1 MTISKKDLAL
11 GALVIAG
18 TGTAATYPFTNDNEF
33 ISLIHHGFMAATVG
47 GLADWFGIT
56 ALFHEPLGISYH
68 TNVLI
73 NNRKRIEQDLATFI
87 CNDLLSVKNIMEAI
101 KDVPLAQLIINH
113 LTNQDGKIA
122 LCQAFKPL
130 IEDFITK
137 TDLSEFKK
145 LAAGEIPHAIQ
156 SLNLSQALLD
166 IIEQIIKKDYL
177 NSSIDLVLITFKN
190 YAAHD
195 EDLKNIVAQL
205 IDTASQKYT
214 GDMLLRQLFA
224 KISVIEITKQC
235 LNAAK
240 NYLQELRNPEHELRQ
255 NLKNLALAKIL
266 ELRTSESFEK
276 TINQYA
282 TQIALG
288 KLTPI
293 ESILLTKDATPIYEF
308 LENKLQY
315 FNKSEEAKYK
325 FDSFIRQMLAK
336 GLEKKHT
343 AITKLVKDKLA
354 SYTDEELVQTIES
367 RVGDDLQMIRLNG
380 TIVGGIAGIILYAI
394 TLVAERMWS

>member
-1 MTISKKDLAL
+1 MTIPKKDLAL
-11 GALVIAG
+11 GALIIAG
-18 TGTAATYPFTNDNEF
+18 TGTAATHPFTNGNEF

-73 NNRKRIEQDLATFI
+73 NNRKRIENDLASFI
-87 CNDLLSVKNIMEAI
+87 CNDLLSVENILEAVKGI
-101 KDVPLAQLIINH
+101 PLAQLIINH
-113 LTNQDGKIA
+113 FTSQEGKAA
-122 LCQAFKPL
+122 LSQAAKPL
-130 IEDFITK
+130 IEDFIAK

-145 LAAGEIPHAIQ
+145 LAAEEIPLAIQ

-166 IIEQIIKKDYL
+166 VFEQIIKKDYL
-177 NSSIDLVLITFKN
+177 NPSIDLVLITLKN
-190 YAAHD
+190 NAAHD
-195 EDLKNIVAQL
+195 EDLKSIVAQL

-214 GDMLLRQLFA
+214 GDILLRQLFA
-224 KISVIEITKQC
+224 KISVVEITEKC

-255 NLKNLALAKIL
+255 KLKTLALAKVS
-266 ELRTSESFEK
+266 ELRTSEHFKE

-282 TQIALG
+282 TQIALR

-293 ESILLTKDATPIYEF
+293 ESILLNKDATPIYEF
-308 LENKLQY
+308 LENKLQDISE
-315 FNKSEEAKYK
+315 NEEAKYK

-354 SYTDEELVQTIES
+354 SYTDEDLIQTIES

-380 TIVGGIAGIILYAI
+380 TIVGGIAGMILYAI
-394 TLVAERMWS
+394 TLIAERMWC